1 MSHCVL
7 FPVMYTY
14 ATYAVLMYYTYT
26 DNKYANFA
34 YAPFA
39 TVGDI
44 HLGTSSTTT
53 TWAQLAIRNQ
63 PPILVVFTKN
73 GKFTK
78 PGSF

>member
-14 ATYAVLMYYTYT
+14 ATFAVLVGAIHVHT

-39 TVGDI
+39 TVGI
-44 HLGTSSTTT
+44 S
-53 TWAQLAIRNQ
+53 I
-63 PPILVVFTKN
+63 
-73 GKFTK
+73 
-78 PGSF
+78 